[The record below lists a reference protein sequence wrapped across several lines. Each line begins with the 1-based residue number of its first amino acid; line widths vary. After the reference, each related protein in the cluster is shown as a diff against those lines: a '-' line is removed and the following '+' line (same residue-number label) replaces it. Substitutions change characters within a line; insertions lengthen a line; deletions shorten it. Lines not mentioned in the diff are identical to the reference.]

1 MTIITVAS
9 AKGGAGK
16 TTTAVGLFLAARAAG
31 IPATLIDADRGA
43 SAKSWLPD
51 DPDVYTA
58 TSTTELRRVLGKA
71 GDSLV
76 IVDTPPL
83 YENSKMIEAVLRS
96 SSAAVIPVQPSRMS
110 VERLPDLLGVLPAAL
125 PRVVVPSM
133 IRASTTAAGQL
144 LTDLAEAGIPT
155 TRTVIP
161 LRESIAQ
168 LPGRAELGQWGALF
182 ASLLAEVEATTRVD
196 SEAA

>member
-1 MTIITVAS
+1 MPIITVAS

-16 TTTAVGLFLAARAAG
+16 TTTAVGLFLAAEAAG
-31 IPATLIDADRGA
+31 TPAMLIDADRGA

-51 DPDVYTA
+51 HPSVHSA
-58 TSTTELRRVLGKA
+58 TSTTAMKKMLA
-71 GDSLV
+71 GAGEQLV

-83 YENSKMIEAVLRS
+83 YENRSLIETVLAR

-110 VERLPDLLGVLPAAL
+110 VERLPDLLAVLPETL
-125 PRVVVPSM
+125 PQLVVPSM

-144 LTDLAEAGIPT
+144 LTDLREAGIPT

-161 LRESIAQ
+161 LREGIAQ
-168 LPGRAELGQWGALF
+168 LPGHTELGSWLPLF
-182 ASLLAEVEATTRVD
+182 SDLLAEVEATASPTRK
-196 SEAA
+196 AA